1 VTLLLFAA
9 AVALFAATWNR
20 LYPPVP
26 ARIVVLFFVIVAAYQ
41 AETLFTAKVDV
52 PANVAGAYP
61 WRSLPLEARDSNT
74 GIVTRQL
81 VPWTEAARRSV
92 AHGELPLW
100 NRGSGAGTP
109 LFANQQ
115 TALLHPFTL
124 AGWFLPIGKAFTLS
138 ACLRLFAV
146 LFFMFV
152 LLRGWGIADAAAVFG
167 AIAYAFST
175 FQIVWLLFPIGLT
188 IAMLPAALAAI
199 DLFAAR
205 MSFRT
210 FVLLACALAA
220 IVLGGHPESA
230 LWAGVLAAAYAAYR
244 LRRLSLL
251 AGAGGAAIT
260 AIGLTA
266 VWWMPTA
273 ALVRSTARYEQMQ
286 MFRDAAPHRFSADWF
301 LPLIAP
307 NVLGTPQTRT
317 YIAPRPHNTG
327 VLDDYGEI
335 ASGYA
340 GIATLALAAVA
351 MFRPRRPPLPFLAG
365 AVVVALATI
374 AEVPGWRTVMWN
386 TPLIGLTLWQRLRFV
401 IPLVAAALAAIAL
414 DDFLRERVS
423 RRAVAIAMAVAAAVA
438 GGVYVMRGV
447 SPWLVLPALLAIL
460 ALWLPRKFAVAA
472 LAAAT
477 LAELVAV
484 TWRYNPPARPEH
496 LFPTTGAIAFL
507 QRNAAG
513 ARFVAAGWS
522 FLAETPS
529 YYGIEDVKT
538 TDPITLPRYARLA
551 FGYLDAHDYDRVV
564 RDFSQP
570 FFDFLNI
577 KYIYVPPGDV
587 VSEPRFRTVYGG
599 DDGAVMENTAALPRY
614 FLASSDVRVEPSFGD
629 TVARLK
635 QVRDF
640 RATTFVDTIPP
651 GVAPTGVGRVVVR
664 RYSANGAELDVD
676 GSGWNLIATSE
687 PDWPGWRASYNGRP
701 VSLVRV
707 NGAFIGTFVPPG
719 RGVVRFQYR
728 PRAFTAGAAISGC
741 TALLLVW
748 AAAGRSRRKKSRKCS
763 DLQEGLRKA

>member
-1 VTLLLFAA
+1 MTLLLFAA

-26 ARIVVLFFVIVAAYQ
+26 ARIVVLFFAIVAAYQ

-52 PANVAGAYP
+52 PANVAGVYP
-61 WRSLPLEARDSNT
+61 WRSLPLQARDSNT

-92 AHGELPLW
+92 AGGELPLW
-100 NRGSGAGTP
+100 NRGSGGGTP

-152 LLRGWGIADAAAVFG
+152 LLRGWGLADGAAVFG
-167 AIAYAFST
+167 AFAYAFST

-188 IAMLPAALAAI
+188 MAMLPAALAAI
-199 DLFAAR
+199 DLCAAR
-205 MSFRT
+205 LSFRT
-210 FVLLACALAA
+210 FLLLTGALAA

-230 LWAGVLAAAYAAYR
+230 LWAGLFAAAYAGYR
-244 LRRLSLL
+244 LRRLPLL
-251 AGAGGAAIT
+251 GGAAGAAIT
-260 AIGLTA
+260 AIALTA
-266 VWWMPTA
+266 VWWMPTV
-273 ALVRSTARYEQMQ
+273 ALVRSTARYEQMR
-286 MFRDAAPHRFSADWF
+286 MFRDAAPHRFSAEWF

-317 YIAPRPHNTG
+317 YTAPRPHNPG
-327 VLDDYGEI
+327 VLDDYGEV

-351 MFRPRRPPLPFLAG
+351 LLRPRRPPVPFLAG
-365 AVVVALATI
+365 ALIVAFATI

-386 TPLIGLTLWQRLRFV
+386 APLIGLTLWQRLRFV
-401 IPLVAAALAAIAL
+401 IPLAASALAAITL
-414 DDFLRERVS
+414 DDLLRERLS
-423 RRAVAIAMAVAAAVA
+423 RRAAAIALAVAASGGA
-438 GGVYVMRGV
+438 GF
-447 SPWLVLPALLAIL
+447 SPWAVLPALLAIA
-460 ALWLPRKFAVAA
+460 ALWLPRKFAVVA
-472 LAAAT
+472 LAAVT

-551 FGYLDAHDYDRVV
+551 FGYLNAHDYDRVV

-570 FFDFLNI
+570 FLDFLNI

-587 VSEPRFRTVYGG
+587 VSEPRFRAVYRGA
-599 DDGAVMENTAALPRY
+599 DGAVLENTAALPRY
-614 FLASSDVRVEPSFGD
+614 FLASRDVRAEPSFGD

-640 RATTFVDTIPP
+640 RATTFVDAIPP
-651 GVAPTGVGRVVVR
+651 GVAPSGTGRVVVR
-664 RYSANGAELDVD
+664 RYSANGAELDVES
-676 GSGWNLIATSE
+676 SGWNLLATSE
-687 PDWPGWRASYNGRP
+687 PDWPGWRASYDGRP
-701 VSLVRV
+701 ANLVRV
-707 NGAFIGTFVPPG
+707 NGAFIGIFVPPG
-719 RGVVRFQYR
+719 RGAVRFEYR
-728 PRAFTAGAAISGC
+728 PRAFIAGAAISGC
-741 TALLLVW
+741 AALILVLV
-748 AAAGRSRRKKSRKCS
+748 AAVGCGRKDCRKNE
-763 DLQEGLRKA
+763 DLQRPRWTS